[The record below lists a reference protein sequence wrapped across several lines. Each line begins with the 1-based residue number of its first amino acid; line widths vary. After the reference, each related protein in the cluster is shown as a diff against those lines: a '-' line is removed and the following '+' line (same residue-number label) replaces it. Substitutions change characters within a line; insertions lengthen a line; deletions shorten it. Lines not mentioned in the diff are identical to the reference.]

1 MGITL
6 LNIYKHLLFKNKIPL
21 SITRISLPLKYLQKD
36 LPTCL
41 ESQLQWPCS
50 SLTPWASGSD
60 PEELWRRH
68 TPIPIPFL
76 LFRLPSPSLI
86 QEWQTRRQSNEKFS
100 RDGFYWKTVHF
111 VREGM
116 GLLAQEN
123 GQDDSSRVRCYS
135 QSTVKADLI
144 TTKSQA
150 AYSPEALH
158 HTLGMA

>member
-1 MGITL
+1 M
-6 LNIYKHLLFKNKIPL
+6 KNCGGGTHPF
-21 SITRISLPLKYLQKD
+21 
-36 LPTCL
+36 
-41 ESQLQWPCS
+41 
-50 SLTPWASGSD
+50 
-60 PEELWRRH
+60 
-68 TPIPIPFL
+68 PFL
-76 LFRLPSPSLI
+76 
-86 QEWQTRRQSNEKFS
+86 FS
-100 RDGFYWKTVHF
+100 YLDSQVQASSKNDKHGDRVMKSSAEMASTGKTVHF

-150 AYSPEALH
+150 ACSPEALH